1 MSPRAVLLLWA
12 TAVLAVGVLAV
23 IWIMMIVGASRFEG
37 ERIEDPEVMAVLPS
51 DFSPETIWRVGRMRS
66 PSIMKLTIE
75 LTGATETYV
84 IYPAYPAGP
93 GDTPPVEQPFILDGG
108 IATDV
113 ERMAPISIQPDSCDE
128 SCTVVVRLGDAHDV
142 HVVSNGVMQV
152 VEREA
157 ARVPSQHVV
166 NVALNEPVE
175 LLEDVRIEVCIA
187 GLGVTGADGLGRSIT
202 LQRRRSDQVGLR
214 QVTLEQST
222 PWPLHRSGSRPG
234 CQVEFT
240 LGIEHRGAVKPD
252 QPFDS
257 VAVNVVHWGESSV
270 ELSEL
275 EVEAFVVR

>member
-1 MSPRAVLLLWA
+1 MSPRAVLLSWGA
-12 TAVLAVGVLAV
+12 AVLAVGVLAF
-23 IWIMMIVGASRFEG
+23 IWIVLIFGASQFEG

-51 DFSPETIWRVGRMRS
+51 DFDPETIWRVGRMRS

-84 IYPAYPAGP
+84 IYPAYPAAP
-93 GDTPPVEQPFILDGG
+93 SDTPPVEQPFILDGDT
-108 IATDV
+108 ATDI
-113 ERMAPISIQPDSCDE
+113 ERMTPISIQPDACDE
-128 SCTVVVRLGDAHDV
+128 SCTVVVRLGDARDV
-142 HVVSNGVMQV
+142 HVVSDGAMQV

-166 NVALNEPVE
+166 NAALNEPVD
-175 LLEDVRIEVCIA
+175 LLDDVMIEVCIS
-187 GLGVTGADGLGRSIT
+187 GLGPTGVDGLGRSIT

-234 CQVEFT
+234 CQAEFT
-240 LGIEHRGAVKPD
+240 LGIEHWGAVKPD

-257 VAVNVVHWGESSV
+257 VAVNVVHWGEADV
-270 ELSEL
+270 ELGEL
-275 EVEAFVVR
+275 EVEAVVVR